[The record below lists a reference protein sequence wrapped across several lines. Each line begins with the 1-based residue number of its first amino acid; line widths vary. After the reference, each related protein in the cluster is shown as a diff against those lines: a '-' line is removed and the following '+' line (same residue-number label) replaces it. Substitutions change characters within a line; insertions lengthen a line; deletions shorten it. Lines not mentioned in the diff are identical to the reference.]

1 LKPLEVLSY
10 CGEKEKLEKF
20 SRGTISESLVD
31 QLDKPAVNQKIVRL
45 HQCLFGT
52 ALESITGLG
61 VSDPEYEEARANCYS
76 NSVQVNSNS
85 SLT

>member
-1 LKPLEVLSY
+1 
-10 CGEKEKLEKF
+10 
-20 SRGTISESLVD
+20 
-31 QLDKPAVNQKIVRL
+31 
-45 HQCLFGT
+45 LFGT

-85 SLT
+85 LLT

>member
-1 LKPLEVLSY
+1 MERKKNWRSSP
-10 CGEKEKLEKF
+10 
-20 SRGTISESLVD
+20 RGLSESLVD
-31 QLDKPAVNQKIVRL
+31 QLDRPAVNQKIVRL